1 MFLMLYW
8 MICWKSM
15 FLHQNFRLNLP
26 PSELNKWTIVIIH
39 NDAEFAEDQ
48 FGTKIF
54 YLCHWKSWENHTHR
68 LCENL
73 VDFVRRWTLEK
84 ILQTY
89 WLVYPLFLTPLINA
103 VKIDE
108 ARRASRVRLAGP
120 AVESY
125 AGYLTVNQVDCG
137 SNLVKNDNAKPYLS
151 SPIIFL
157 ACMIISHITIDH
169 RIIRGFFMTLKWVKS
184 ALKGIIQK

>member
-1 MFLMLYW
+1 MFFMLYW
-8 MICWKSM
+8 MIRWKSM

-68 LCENL
+68 LCENR

-84 ILQTY
+84 NSRPAVGKSLAVTPTCWSHTPAVGKSLGDTPIW
-89 WLVYPLFLTPLINA
+89 WLHTPA
-103 VKIDE
+103 VGKSLRNVSKSWFHTP
-108 ARRASRVRLAGP
+108 AVGKSLRLA
-120 AVESY
+120 
-125 AGYLTVNQVDCG
+125 
-137 SNLVKNDNAKPYLS
+137 
-151 SPIIFL
+151 
-157 ACMIISHITIDH
+157 
-169 RIIRGFFMTLKWVKS
+169 
-184 ALKGIIQK
+184 